1 MIRPSTSPPVKDVA
15 TPSSYSGVRF
25 ALLALLLA
33 GCVTKNW
40 VTPPG
45 MSESEAE
52 RANSEC
58 QREAEQGSLYT
69 PARIKDYQNCM
80 QRRGFT
86 KEKR

>member
-1 MIRPSTSPPVKDVA
+1 
-15 TPSSYSGVRF
+15 
-25 ALLALLLA
+25 
-33 GCVTKNW
+33 
-40 VTPPG
+40 

-58 QREAEQGSLYT
+58 QHEAEQGSLYT